1 MRRLLFIALTVCAIS
16 ALSYSCTS
24 DDDSEVIDDS
34 QTPTEPANPGGD
46 GGTTGGGSSSTD
58 ETIDL
63 DLNDFDIALDQTS
76 LSETEVIPTDEAA
89 EDYDDYIEHSDFTS
103 EIAIVYSGASATVTG
118 EVKGVEV
125 TVSGG
130 DVAVNSE
137 TKAVKYSLSGS
148 ATEGSFKIYSS
159 KKFCLALNGV
169 SLKNSDGAAINI
181 QSSKSAFVV
190 LGAGSENTLTDGTSY
205 NTPDGE
211 DEKATLFSE
220 GQILFSGSGTLN
232 VNGNKK
238 SCIASD
244 DYLMFRPGNIINL
257 TGTAGNGLKANDA
270 VTINGGVLNITVSA
284 TAAKG
289 ISCDGIVA
297 IKGGRSTILTS
308 GGAEYDSDENDATAC
323 SGVKSD
329 STFTM
334 TGGKLF
340 IKSTGKGGKGIS
352 GDQVVNIE
360 GGEIRIIT
368 TGSKFTYS
376 NDIDTSPKGI
386 KADGDLNI
394 KGGAIMVRTSGG
406 EGAEGIESKAIMTFS
421 GGVTEVSSYDDA
433 INAASRIVFNDG
445 KLYAFSSKNDALDSN
460 GNMEFNGGVAICSGS
475 SAPEG
480 GFDCDNNTFKVTG
493 GTLIGTGGATSTPS
507 SASTQPV
514 MIYNG
519 SLSSGAYLT
528 IADSNGTNVMAYK
541 LSQSSS
547 VTLVSCA
554 SLKKGSTF
562 KLSSGATVSGG
573 TDFCGLYTGA
583 TVSGGTSLYDVT
595 LSSMVTSVGTSTGGG
610 QGGGFPGGGRP

>member
-1 MRRLLFIALTVCAIS
+1 MTCF
-16 ALSYSCTS
+16 
-24 DDDSEVIDDS
+24 
-34 QTPTEPANPGGD
+34 
-46 GGTTGGGSSSTD
+46 TG
-58 ETIDL
+58 
-63 DLNDFDIALDQTS
+63 
-76 LSETEVIPTDEAA
+76 
-89 EDYDDYIEHSDFTS
+89 
-103 EIAIVYSGASATVTG
+103 
-118 EVKGVEV
+118 
-125 TVSGG
+125 
-130 DVAVNSE
+130 
-137 TKAVKYSLSGS
+137 
-148 ATEGSFKIYSS
+148 
-159 KKFCLALNGV
+159 CLR
-169 SLKNSDGAAINI
+169 
-181 QSSKSAFVV
+181 
-190 LGAGSENTLTDGTSY
+190 
-205 NTPDGE
+205 
-211 DEKATLFSE
+211 
-220 GQILFSGSGTLN
+220 
-232 VNGNKK
+232 NKK

-334 TGGKLF
+334 TGGKLL
-340 IKSTGKGGKGIS
+340 IKSTGQGGKGIS

-368 TGSKFTYS
+368 TGSKYTYS

-394 KGGAIMVRTSGG
+394 KGGTILVRTSGG
-406 EGAEGIESKAIMTFS
+406 EGAEGIESKAIMTFT
-421 GGVTEVSSYDDA
+421 GGVTEGSSYDDA